1 MIPRLTDPPVTYGLV
16 VRTHVFIHVETG
28 WYKLNTLDNDDD
40 DDEDDDDD
48 VTSGICMT
56 HEMQLLSVCNM

>member
-16 VRTHVFIHVETG
+16 VRTHVERVETG

-56 HEMQLLSVCNM
+56 YEMPLLSVCNM